1 MSAFNLH
8 LFTATYLHSQLLQT
22 SAVHF
27 SQKFLK
33 VLHGTE
39 DRVDVL
45 EILHVVAEVLH
56 GRAEDGPDPHR
67 LDV

>member
-1 MSAFNLH
+1 M
-8 LFTATYLHSQLLQT
+8 
-22 SAVHF
+22 HF

-45 EILHVVAEVLH
+45 EILYIVAEVLH